1 MAEGIS
7 WLQKGAIEVGGGM
20 RQQEQGPFTHVYPL
34 NPPPGYHV
42 FVQIGYMNFK
52 RKFRMNMLL
61 ES

>member
-34 NPPPGYHV
+34 HPPG
-42 FVQIGYMNFK
+42 IMRLCK
-52 RKFRMNMLL
+52 LDT
-61 ES
+61 